1 MRGSLFFSETL
12 QFLKMMTHLTVK
24 DYIDFGNP
32 HGIGDFLSLCR
43 LCMVEKTFISG
54 GLIDI
59 LSPQLSSTL
68 VWCLSHV
75 THPYVHLTEDSYDQV
90 SLPLL
95 SVFGKDA
102 PSSQWLCVFLLD
114 KVTFNLSVWSMEES
128 VAVDTVALL
137 GTLVKNTDRQGE
149 ENKLD
154 RKVRL
159 RYH

>member
-1 MRGSLFFSETL
+1 M
-12 QFLKMMTHLTVK
+12 
-24 DYIDFGNP
+24 
-32 HGIGDFLSLCR
+32 
-43 LCMVEKTFISG
+43 
-54 GLIDI
+54 
-59 LSPQLSSTL
+59 
-68 VWCLSHV
+68 
-75 THPYVHLTEDSYDQV
+75 QV

-128 VAVDTVALL
+128 VAMDTVALL

>member
-1 MRGSLFFSETL
+1 MCTCVDASQVDVLTPCHQVKVTPLPLANYEVLGTLSNEAFNHQTFSSFFFS
-12 QFLKMMTHLTVK
+12 FNPFLTV
-24 DYIDFGNP
+24 
-32 HGIGDFLSLCR
+32 
-43 LCMVEKTFISG
+43 
-54 GLIDI
+54 
-59 LSPQLSSTL
+59 
-68 VWCLSHV
+68 
-75 THPYVHLTEDSYDQV
+75 QV

-128 VAVDTVALL
+128 VAMDTVALL

>member
-1 MRGSLFFSETL
+1 MRLLTIKPFSYCFFS
-12 QFLKMMTHLTVK
+12 FNPFLTV
-24 DYIDFGNP
+24 
-32 HGIGDFLSLCR
+32 
-43 LCMVEKTFISG
+43 
-54 GLIDI
+54 
-59 LSPQLSSTL
+59 
-68 VWCLSHV
+68 
-75 THPYVHLTEDSYDQV
+75 QV

-128 VAVDTVALL
+128 VAMDTVALL

>member
-1 MRGSLFFSETL
+1 MRLLTIKPFSYCFFS
-12 QFLKMMTHLTVK
+12 FNPIITV
-24 DYIDFGNP
+24 
-32 HGIGDFLSLCR
+32 
-43 LCMVEKTFISG
+43 
-54 GLIDI
+54 
-59 LSPQLSSTL
+59 
-68 VWCLSHV
+68 
-75 THPYVHLTEDSYDQV
+75 QV

-149 ENKLD
+149 EK
-154 RKVRL
+154 
-159 RYH
+159 